1 MSEKIFSK
9 EAAIKE
15 AFNILKKNLG
25 FVILLA
31 IIWIVITNIPV
42 TLVSASLQSELRGPN
57 SKEALSKLFR
67 FILYYLPVILIWSF
81 VITPGLYKIHLKL
94 TRNLP
99 SRLSEIF
106 TDFSTIVRLAIA
118 SFVLSFIVII
128 GFILLIVPGVYFALR
143 FQLFGFL
150 IVDKGLGPIE
160 ALKESWRLTEGK
172 VGNLFVLGLI
182 VFGIALLYSLASGL
196 IILPFT
202 LGGVFL
208 SLANNP
214 LSTALTSFGS
224 ILGLILKTPLYP
236 FALLVSAQVYEKLS
250 PSISPSNI
258 QSQTF

>member
-1 MSEKIFSK
+1 
-9 EAAIKE
+9 
-15 AFNILKKNLG
+15 
-25 FVILLA
+25 
-31 IIWIVITNIPV
+31 
-42 TLVSASLQSELRGPN
+42 LVSASLQDEMRGPN
-57 SKEALSKLFR
+57 SKEALSKFFSFFLC
-67 FILYYLPVILIWSF
+67 YLPVILIWSF

-172 VGNLFVLGLI
+172 VGNF
-182 VFGIALLYSLASGL
+182 FGIALLYSLASGL

-202 LGGVFL
+202 ISGVFL
-208 SLANNP
+208 SLANNS
-214 LSTALTSFGS
+214 LSTSLTSFAS
-224 ILGLILKTPLYP
+224 ILGLILKTPVYP